1 MKQILFFLLLI
12 VVTSCCKE
20 DYMDC
25 DLDGSISSIS
35 NLSVNAGIYTDH
47 RVNGKH
53 LTLEINPKRGNLQ
66 AVEFTVVYVLSNK
79 DSRISTVT
87 LTDRDFDYE
96 FVYTGFTG
104 RTWTTLNYVLDD
116 PTIYIKEISIE
127 GKLKID
133 EKWYRMDERKT
144 IKNWQWM
151 NCQLFFILN
160 TQIILQFLSLL
171 VLQPLQYFQY
181 IQE

>member
-12 VVTSCCKE
+12 GVTSCCKE

-25 DLDGSISSIS
+25 DLDGSISNMS
-35 NLSVNAGIYTDH
+35 NIGSLSVNAGIYTDH

-66 AVEFTVVYVLSNK
+66 AVEFTVVYVLTNK

-87 LTDRDFDYE
+87 LTDCDFDYE

-133 EKWYRMDERKT
+133 EKWYRMEERKT

-151 NCQLFFILN
+151 NCQLFFIFN

-171 VLQPLQYFQY
+171 ILQPL
-181 IQE
+181 